1 MLRRLTIVLAGAATI
16 GASLG
21 LSAFAAAPAPLPRS
35 KITLY
40 EKPNFQGRSMTFEF
54 RVPSLNAVKFNDT
67 AQSVKIDGLRDWVL
81 CESRN
86 FMGRCIRVHLKEKDL
101 KRQNFSGLASSIY
114 PVPDPRPAAPKQVS
128 GGNNKP

>member
-1 MLRRLTIVLAGAATI
+1 MLRRLTISMAVAAAA
-16 GASLG
+16 GASLV
-21 LSAFAAAPAPLPRS
+21 LSAIAAAPTPAALPPS

-114 PVPDPRPAAPKQVS
+114 PVPDPRPAAPK
-128 GGNNKP
+128 

>member
-21 LSAFAAAPAPLPRS
+21 LSAFAAAPTPAPLPRS

-86 FMGRCIRVHLKEKDL
+86 FQGRCIRVHLKEKDL

-114 PVPDPRPAAPKQVS
+114 PVPDPRPAAPK
-128 GGNNKP
+128 